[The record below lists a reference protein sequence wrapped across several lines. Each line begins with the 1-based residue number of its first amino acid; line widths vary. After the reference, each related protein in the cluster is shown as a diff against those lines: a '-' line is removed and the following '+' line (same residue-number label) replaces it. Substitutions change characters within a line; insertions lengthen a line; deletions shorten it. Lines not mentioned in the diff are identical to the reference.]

1 MTDDLRWAVRYAFA
15 EDLWRNR
22 ARVIVDAGLEAT
34 LREGSSRPA
43 DDESPLGELA
53 DALVP
58 RASKARTWVAVAD
71 EAVARELA
79 QARPGTGFL
88 PRASFAEVVAHRDWE
103 VALVELAAL
112 SDDVPGGTQLRAE
125 LAQRAKQGRTVII
138 GARALYDEDDEDI
151 TFEALSDLLEEQLGG
166 GRIFGVY
173 RPPMAGVVDF
183 GGGEEE
189 GESEDEEVPLSFDNT
204 LGSQAPRFVEYVAV
218 AGQAPPLPEGLTL
231 VELPADAGSIVA
243 SSDDALRGQLVQAQR
258 QAELAAIDRQALLEK
273 VDDLESE
280 QAQLERQA
288 TELRDRLAR
297 AVNEA
302 PPEASEAHERLQ
314 AALADNQALRW
325 KVQQIERE
333 LRDSRA
339 RPVDELEAEVAQLRA
354 RLAAAQTEEP
364 AVEDEAA
371 QDEAVEEGEAAEAG
385 EEPEAVDEADTDEAD
400 ADETTEDE
408 AAESG
413 ESDDDRPSHTVSGV
427 IEVEPA
433 EAEAEADDEDD
444 DDEDFEDDEGPEP
457 LIVVVAEA
465 DEQAERMRRGKAL
478 RQLDR
483 LIERVERGGI
493 GALQLRSELVQLR
506 QRLRS

>member
-34 LREGSSRPA
+34 LREGSSPA
-43 DDESPLGELA
+43 VDDESPLGELA

-112 SDDVPGGTQLRAE
+112 GDDVPGGGQLRAE
-125 LAQRAKQGRTVII
+125 LAQRAREGRTVIV
-138 GARALYDEDDEDI
+138 GARVVRDDDDDDL
-151 TFEALSDLLEEQLGG
+151 TFEALSDLLEEELGG

-189 GESEDEEVPLSFDNT
+189 GDEDEEVPLSFDNT
-204 LGSQAPRFVEYVAV
+204 LGSQAPRFVEYVGI
-218 AGQAPPLPEGLTL
+218 AGQTPALPEGLTL
-231 VELPADAGSIVA
+231 VELPAETDSIVA

-280 QAQLERQA
+280 QASLERQA

-297 AVNEA
+297 AVNES

-333 LRDSRA
+333 LRESRA
-339 RPVDELEAEVAQLRA
+339 RPVDELEAEVAELRA
-354 RLAAAQTEEP
+354 RLAAVGDDAEP
-364 AVEDEAA
+364 VADELA
-371 QDEAVEEGEAAEAG
+371 DEGEA
-385 EEPEAVDEADTDEAD
+385 PEAD
-400 ADETTEDE
+400 APAE
-408 AAESG
+408 AEEATDVEAESG
-413 ESDDDRPSHTVSGV
+413 ADDESESDDDRPSHTVSGV

-433 EAEAEADDEDD
+433 EADPDDDHYEDD
-444 DDEDFEDDEGPEP
+444 DDDEGEP

-465 DEQAERMRRGKAL
+465 DEQADRMRRGQAE

-483 LIERVERGGI
+483 LIQRVERGGI